1 MVVVVD
7 SATLLYLGPGAISS
21 AAVVARLEI
30 NRQQL
35 VTQRSPLLLSQF
47 APAHGRFSKSASTKA
62 NHRCITDNGNAAV
75 KSSRTAYFFAVS
87 ASEEAGC
94 VTATMRIAVCLAR
107 TTGCNAPA

>member
-35 VTQRSPLLLSQF
+35 VTQRRPLLLSQF
-47 APAHGRFSKSASTKA
+47 APAHERFSKSASTKA
-62 NHRCITDNGNAAV
+62 NHCCITDNGNAAV
-75 KSSRTAYFFAVS
+75 SPQGLLTFSQSVP
-87 ASEEAGC
+87 
-94 VTATMRIAVCLAR
+94 AR
-107 TTGCNAPA
+107 KRAA